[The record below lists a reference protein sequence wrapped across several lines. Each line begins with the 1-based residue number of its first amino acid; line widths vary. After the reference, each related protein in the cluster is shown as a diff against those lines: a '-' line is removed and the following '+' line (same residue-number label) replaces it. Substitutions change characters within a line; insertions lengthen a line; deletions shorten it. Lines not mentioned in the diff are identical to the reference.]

1 MVAGGAAATGAV
13 LISRSDWSS
22 TAKSAAFCGIAAA
35 VAAIAL
41 RLGPRLPP
49 GAVEPAGPDAMMPGA
64 EGFVSDFEA
73 AGLRRIGGF
82 RWNLRGRLVT
92 ETVMA
97 SPDHDYYAIVT
108 DRVLE
113 LASRFGG
120 RTLVT
125 INRGRAPL
133 PTDILR
139 QVIRLGDPAE
149 LLRAHQAA
157 LDLLARRGLRPDRFG
172 DDSEILAAIRASD
185 ERELRYGSKLS
196 LPTLLR
202 LHVNEGDGDR
212 ELGDDDESGR
222 RIEAWLRA

>member
-1 MVAGGAAATGAV
+1 
-13 LISRSDWSS
+13 
-22 TAKSAAFCGIAAA
+22 
-35 VAAIAL
+35 
-41 RLGPRLPP
+41 
-49 GAVEPAGPDAMMPGA
+49 MMPGA